1 MASSSNKTTQPGG
14 ACNGTAADYTNI
26 EQELYDYQMHM
37 KMCKKIAQLTKVI
50 YALNTKCDEHDS
62 SLQALKEAHQEEIE
76 QIMEETQE
84 KILKYKSQG
93 EEETDLHQ
101 RLQAMEETLE
111 QYERLKDEALTD
123 FETYRRQTEERELKS
138 QTEHAER
145 IMALSTEMVD
155 LKKDFEG
162 KLQALAGL
170 KEQLEQ
176 EKEKAQAELE
186 RTNQESQSLQDECRE
201 LRRNSMGERSRLE
214 EMCQTRTRALREEL
228 ERLRAERLRLAE
240 EFEQKVSSLK
250 AAHQEEQESLKR
262 TLQQSLT
269 DTLTQWQQ
277 RELEHR
283 NAMQASLQQKLK
295 RMEGELEA
303 KGQQLNECRRHSLK
317 LQDRMQDLETQLEE
331 AHHKVAEAVASMKKS
346 EEEMSVAK
354 ERLILQENELLN
366 KSEELL
372 SQCSSQSKASAQ
384 ADEFKRQVL
393 QLQKRVKELEQ
404 QDGGKASDH
413 AQHVKQHVEAL
424 SAQKQELQRAHV
436 EEVRRV
442 RRQTEEEKARLK
454 EQLMKK
460 LEDLVKKHTAE
471 LKSVQT
477 TMENERK
484 AKKDLQTQV
493 EELKRKMESER
504 NKLEKDKKDISSRLE
519 ESVSEISRLKS
530 LIQCS
535 ECSTEQTAPPE
546 APCTEHRERWKGELH
561 QAKSCSLQCKKELW
575 WCIGTY
581 FSHTESQEELKQQE
595 EKHHID
601 ITALKKEKDKL
612 EEKSLR
618 QVERSH
624 EEQMSQ
630 LQKDKDAEIKELE
643 ASWQNKMKDLQ
654 SQIEEQKIKSGT
666 EGSYQ
671 GPDQLTKEVENL
683 KLELQETKRINQ
695 SLLAQLETVT
705 QGKQK
710 NIENHELKSS
720 LRGPGRDACCFL
732 SWAREVEGRLWWQY
746 EEALRAEKHSHQLA
760 LQALEE
766 SAQAELQAERQRQQ
780 ERQKTLL
787 ERQKAELTQ
796 QHAGWCKQ
804 VAQRHMKQIEELQA
818 ELRTH
823 TELMALQ
830 QDFRQQSQVQAFER
844 QLEECQR
851 EVLGLRKE
859 NVEQREQ
866 MACLRSEVELKTR
879 EIQQLQEAE
888 QHQRRSWEE
897 DILAGHNIEVECLKR
912 DHRKEIQTIV
922 SDFSSAQTRLQ
933 ARIVSLETELKE
945 KDENAKRQGSRMD
958 DLHIIGKLQDKLS
971 ERDHVIK
978 RLVEER
984 RCHQSPQVNPEGSI
998 VKSYENHPHPGS
1010 LTPTLKKKKMEEMPP
1025 RVTSVPNLSSY
1036 EKSFQG
1042 YEVNPDGRCP
1052 QAAKSPSFEH
1062 GRSAFR
1068 TNNRPAP
1075 APELKP
1081 GSSCQW
1087 SKPVLWRESQRMK
1100 VANFFQTFRS
1110 PVEQKCLDQGAEVQ
1124 DPQRQE
1130 WFTKYFSF

>member
-561 QAKSCSLQCKKELW
+561 QAKLIIAKLK
-575 WCIGTY
+575 
-581 FSHTESQEELKQQE
+581 EELKQQE

-624 EEQMSQ
+624 EEQMRPEHDQLGCEHPRKDHREEHLTALSQ

-710 NIENHELKSS
+710 NIENHELK
-720 LRGPGRDACCFL
+720 
-732 SWAREVEGRLWWQY
+732 EVEGRLWWQY

-978 RLVEER
+978 RLVQVFFYHR
-984 RCHQSPQVNPEGSI
+984 RSVDVISLLRSTQRVALLNPMKTI
-998 VKSYENHPHPGS
+998 HIPG
-1010 LTPTLKKKKMEEMPP
+1010 
-1025 RVTSVPNLSSY
+1025 
-1036 EKSFQG
+1036 
-1042 YEVNPDGRCP
+1042 
-1052 QAAKSPSFEH
+1052 A
-1062 GRSAFR
+1062 
-1068 TNNRPAP
+1068 
-1075 APELKP
+1075 
-1081 GSSCQW
+1081 
-1087 SKPVLWRESQRMK
+1087 
-1100 VANFFQTFRS
+1100 
-1110 PVEQKCLDQGAEVQ
+1110 
-1124 DPQRQE
+1124 
-1130 WFTKYFSF
+1130 

>member
-561 QAKSCSLQCKKELW
+561 QAKLIIAKLK
-575 WCIGTY
+575 
-581 FSHTESQEELKQQE
+581 EELKQQE

-624 EEQMSQ
+624 EEQMRPEHDQLGCEHPRKDHREEHLTALSQ

-654 SQIEEQKIKSGT
+654 SQIEEQKMKSGT

-710 NIENHELKSS
+710 NIENHELK
-720 LRGPGRDACCFL
+720 
-732 SWAREVEGRLWWQY
+732 EVEGRLWWQY

-1081 GSSCQW
+1081 G
-1087 SKPVLWRESQRMK
+1087 
-1100 VANFFQTFRS
+1100 RS

>member
-561 QAKSCSLQCKKELW
+561 QAKLIIAKLK
-575 WCIGTY
+575 
-581 FSHTESQEELKQQE
+581 EELKQQE

-624 EEQMSQ
+624 EEQMRPEHDQLGCEHPRKDHREEHLTALSQ

-710 NIENHELKSS
+710 NIENHELK
-720 LRGPGRDACCFL
+720 
-732 SWAREVEGRLWWQY
+732 EVEGRLWWQY

-1081 GSSCQW
+1081 G
-1087 SKPVLWRESQRMK
+1087 
-1100 VANFFQTFRS
+1100 RS

>member
-561 QAKSCSLQCKKELW
+561 QAKLIIAKLK
-575 WCIGTY
+575 
-581 FSHTESQEELKQQE
+581 EELKQQE

-624 EEQMSQ
+624 EEQMRPEHDQLGCEHPRKDHREEHLTALSQ

-654 SQIEEQKIKSGT
+654 SQIEEQKMKSGT

-710 NIENHELKSS
+710 NIENHELK
-720 LRGPGRDACCFL
+720 
-732 SWAREVEGRLWWQY
+732 EVEGRLWWQY

-978 RLVEER
+978 RLVQVFFYHR
-984 RCHQSPQVNPEGSI
+984 RSVDVISLLRSTQRVALLNPMKTI
-998 VKSYENHPHPGS
+998 HIPG
-1010 LTPTLKKKKMEEMPP
+1010 
-1025 RVTSVPNLSSY
+1025 
-1036 EKSFQG
+1036 
-1042 YEVNPDGRCP
+1042 
-1052 QAAKSPSFEH
+1052 A
-1062 GRSAFR
+1062 
-1068 TNNRPAP
+1068 
-1075 APELKP
+1075 
-1081 GSSCQW
+1081 
-1087 SKPVLWRESQRMK
+1087 
-1100 VANFFQTFRS
+1100 
-1110 PVEQKCLDQGAEVQ
+1110 
-1124 DPQRQE
+1124 
-1130 WFTKYFSF
+1130 